1 MKHIEIAHEIIDYLH
16 LVFPNDSIAIAGS
29 VADGTFKK
37 NSDIDLL
44 LLSERLKC
52 SYAVS
57 FLYKGKS
64 ISIFVFSKACIRR
77 NMDKYLYSY
86 HNMPLRY
93 VYSSQCVY
101 DSGNMLNA
109 ICCEID
115 DACLKRQLF
124 KSILSGEIK
133 DHILHLL
140 NRNNLDII
148 HRKEVLYLVVNK
160 IVTLFV
166 LKEYSN
172 KVTSKIE
179 GRDPFTL
186 IKKKDAYLYNLLKV
200 CLPYHGNSLF
210 LMRNYF
216 ENYILINY

>member
-1 MKHIEIAHEIIDYLH
+1 
-16 LVFPNDSIAIAGS
+16 
-29 VADGTFKK
+29 
-37 NSDIDLL
+37 
-44 LLSERLKC
+44 
-52 SYAVS
+52 
-57 FLYKGKS
+57 
-64 ISIFVFSKACIRR
+64 
-77 NMDKYLYSY
+77 MDKYLYSY

-124 KSILSGEIK
+124 KSILSREIK

-210 LMRNYF
+210 LMRYYF